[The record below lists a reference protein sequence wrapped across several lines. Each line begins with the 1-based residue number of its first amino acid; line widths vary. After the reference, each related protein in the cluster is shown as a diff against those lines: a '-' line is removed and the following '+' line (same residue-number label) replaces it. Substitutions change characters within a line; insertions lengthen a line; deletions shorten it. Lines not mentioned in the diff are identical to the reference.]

1 MLILFNINLFWQNI
15 WLDCGRPKS
24 GVVANIIRRR
34 RASSY
39 HYAVLHVRRSERK
52 SEYYDSSTIQL
63 VITAKVEHSGAHP
76 NMQLVSLTPS
86 HWGQPS
92 S

>member
-1 MLILFNINLFWQNI
+1 MLILLNINLFWHNI

-24 GVVANIIRRR
+24 GVLANITRRI

-39 HYAVLHVRRSERK
+39 RYAVLPAGRSERK

-76 NMQLVSLTPS
+76 NM
-86 HWGQPS
+86 
-92 S
+92 